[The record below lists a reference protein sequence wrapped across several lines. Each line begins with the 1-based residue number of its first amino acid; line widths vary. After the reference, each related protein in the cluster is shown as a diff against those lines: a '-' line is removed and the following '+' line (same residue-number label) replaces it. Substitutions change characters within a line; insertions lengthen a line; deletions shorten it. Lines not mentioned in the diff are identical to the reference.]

1 MNQLEKELRRYSIA
15 DKIVLSGNII
25 VAILLIVFSQR
36 LLETNFGKYTITLAL
51 VVLALIS
58 CLRILKKWGPKDY

>member
-1 MNQLEKELRRYSIA
+1 LRRYSIA